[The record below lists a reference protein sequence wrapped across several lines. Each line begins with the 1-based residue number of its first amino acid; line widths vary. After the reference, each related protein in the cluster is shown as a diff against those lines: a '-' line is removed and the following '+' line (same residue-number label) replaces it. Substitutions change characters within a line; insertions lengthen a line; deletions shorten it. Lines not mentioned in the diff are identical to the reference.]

1 MSLQSHVRVQDDIYV
16 RLSRAKSNFKKSP
29 KDRITVQ
36 YLQTRLESI
45 EELWAE
51 FTLTHT
57 QMVKDFDHKEL
68 TSSPY
73 TVNEVYFNTEELY
86 LDLRCELKTALSKF
100 KNSDVPSAMSS
111 NNDSPGKGIT
121 IKLPRITI
129 PTFSGKYTEWPTFRD
144 LFVSAIHK
152 NSTIDNVQKLHYLK
166 GYLTGEAEQLLR
178 HIPIS
183 ESNYERCWTQLETRY
198 NNRKYLSNCILGRLL
213 SQKNIMQESANALKE
228 LMDTTSDCLNALMN
242 LDIDVTSWDI
252 IIIHIVALKLDPN
265 SRKDWELKVTSNI
278 DSDELPTFGQLKE
291 FLTSRYR
298 ALEFLG
304 TKSSNNSVAKERVF
318 HTAANTAKVC
328 PVCNSNEHKIRNCKQ
343 FVNKDVDIRRKFVQD
358 HNLCFNCLGYN
369 HSARLCKCTASCQI
383 CKRRHH
389 SLLHPKNEQESAG
402 DKGDPSTQ
410 AHSTTVGVESQNKVV
425 ACFSKS
431 GVSSQVLLATAL
443 VRAVSKN
450 GLFTIRAL
458 LDQGSQASFVTERTV
473 QSLGLRKKAVKG
485 SITGIDVNNKLVL
498 NSVVEVKIQ
507 SRIDPSYELV
517 VKAYVLKSLTS
528 LLPGRETSYLDWA
541 QVSDIELA
549 DPRYHKPDKVDML
562 LGAEIYSQIL
572 QNGFKKAPDGSTVAQ
587 ATSLGWILS
596 GTVTSASQNTSN
608 ITVMHTQLGDDE
620 ILKRF
625 WELEREPNHIKK
637 HLLTEE
643 ESRCEE
649 IFKATT
655 TREKDG
661 RYVVNLPFKSED
673 PSCQYGDTRKAAIRR
688 FYTLE
693 TKFTKDTQLKE
704 KYADVMKEYLQLGHM
719 RELTKSEEQN
729 EHAVYLPHH
738 AVVRNDKDTTKVR
751 VVFDAFCKGN
761 NGLSLNDDL
770 MIGPRLQPDLRHLL
784 IGWRTHRICLVSDI
798 VKMYR
803 MVRVADHHTDFQ
815 RIVWRDNKHS
825 TLKHYKLLTVT
836 FGTSSAPFLAVRSMQ
851 QVAYD
856 EGIKYPF
863 AAERVLKDYY
873 MDDLMTGCDTIEEG
887 MQIYNQMNELL
898 AKAGFTLQ
906 KWSSNNSELLEKMIG
921 KRYSF
926 KGQQNLKKEKP
937 KRKKF
942 KSLNLYLDSVNILRV
957 GGRLERSD
965 LARDR
970 KNPILIPSN
979 SHFTNLLIADAHDRN
994 LHGGPQLMLNYLST
1008 KYYIQGAKR
1017 LVTAYVKCV
1026 TCLRYT
1032 ASTKPQLMG
1041 QLPPAR
1047 VTPNRPFKSSGVDF
1061 AGPINLRTSK
1071 GRGHHAYKGY
1081 ICLFVCMTTKAV
1093 HIEAVSDLTTNWF
1106 LAAFRRFVARRGH
1119 CTDMWSDNGT
1129 NFHGACREL
1138 DTLLRS
1144 ENSKLAKDIA
1154 ASLAGEGTTW
1164 HFIPPHAPNFGGLW
1178 ESGIKSC
1185 KKHLNRVIGS
1195 STLTFEEMAT
1205 LLSQVTDSNK
1215 FDALTPGHFL
1225 VGEPIISAPDRNY
1238 EDANISSLKR
1248 WHLVQQM
1255 TQHFWRRWSSEYL
1268 TILFHRYKWSTQNPE
1283 PNIGDVVLIK
1293 EDNLPPCRWLL
1304 GRVVEKHPGLDNLTR
1319 VVTIRS
1325 NGSMLKRPTSK
1336 LCVLPVA

>member
-1 MSLQSHVRVQDDIYV
+1 
-16 RLSRAKSNFKKSP
+16 
-29 KDRITVQ
+29 
-36 YLQTRLESI
+36 
-45 EELWAE
+45 
-51 FTLTHT
+51 
-57 QMVKDFDHKEL
+57 
-68 TSSPY
+68 
-73 TVNEVYFNTEELY
+73 
-86 LDLRCELKTALSKF
+86 
-100 KNSDVPSAMSS
+100 
-111 NNDSPGKGIT
+111 
-121 IKLPRITI
+121 
-129 PTFSGKYTEWPTFRD
+129 
-144 LFVSAIHK
+144 
-152 NSTIDNVQKLHYLK
+152 
-166 GYLTGEAEQLLR
+166 
-178 HIPIS
+178 
-183 ESNYERCWTQLETRY
+183 
-198 NNRKYLSNCILGRLL
+198 
-213 SQKNIMQESANALKE
+213 
-228 LMDTTSDCLNALMN
+228 
-242 LDIDVTSWDI
+242 
-252 IIIHIVALKLDPN
+252 
-265 SRKDWELKVTSNI
+265 
-278 DSDELPTFGQLKE
+278 
-291 FLTSRYR
+291 
-298 ALEFLG
+298 
-304 TKSSNNSVAKERVF
+304 
-318 HTAANTAKVC
+318 
-328 PVCNSNEHKIRNCKQ
+328 
-343 FVNKDVDIRRKFVQD
+343 
-358 HNLCFNCLGYN
+358 
-369 HSARLCKCTASCQI
+369 
-383 CKRRHH
+383 
-389 SLLHPKNEQESAG
+389 
-402 DKGDPSTQ
+402 
-410 AHSTTVGVESQNKVV
+410 
-425 ACFSKS
+425 
-431 GVSSQVLLATAL
+431 
-443 VRAVSKN
+443 
-450 GLFTIRAL
+450 
-458 LDQGSQASFVTERTV
+458 
-473 QSLGLRKKAVKG
+473 
-485 SITGIDVNNKLVL
+485 
-498 NSVVEVKIQ
+498 
-507 SRIDPSYELV
+507 
-517 VKAYVLKSLTS
+517 
-528 LLPGRETSYLDWA
+528 
-541 QVSDIELA
+541 
-549 DPRYHKPDKVDML
+549 ML

-620 ILKRF
+620 ILKKF

-673 PSCQYGDTRKAAIRR
+673 PSCQYGDTKKAAIKR

-693 TKFTKDTQLKE
+693 TKFAKDTQLKE
-704 KYADVMKEYLQLGHM
+704 KYADV
-719 RELTKSEEQN
+719 
-729 EHAVYLPHH
+729 
-738 AVVRNDKDTTKVR
+738 
-751 VVFDAFCKGN
+751 
-761 NGLSLNDDL
+761 
-770 MIGPRLQPDLRHLL
+770 
-784 IGWRTHRICLVSDI
+784 
-798 VKMYR
+798 
-803 MVRVADHHTDFQ
+803 
-815 RIVWRDNKHS
+815 

-906 KWSSNNSELLEKMIG
+906 KWSSNSSELLEKMIG

-926 KGQQNLKKEKP
+926 KGQQNVEKEISIKQDEVFKTLGLTWNRTCDTFQYSVQLPALQEPVTKRKILSDIARLFDPLGWVAPVIIVAKMLIQKLWISGIAWDEEVPCEIKKEWLTYRQELHFLTKFSVPRWLHMKHGDKQIDLHGFCDASKSAYAAVVYARVVDADGGIHVNLLTAKTKVAPIKTVSVPRLELCGAVLLAKLLSEVSEVMGISKSNLYYWTDSEIVLAWLNCHPNKWKTFVANRVSEILCISEPQQWNHVQSKSNPADCASRGLYASDFLNFKLWLEGPRFLKDTNIIYSKHKAASTDVEAIKVHVVSEDNFIWDKYSSLTRLVRIVAYLRRPLELRKPKPERNNHTFITAEELKLALETCIKICQDRNFEEVILDLKKEKP
-937 KRKKF
+937 KRKEF

-957 GGRLERSD
+957 GGRLERSG
-965 LARDR
+965 LARDC

-994 LHGGPQLMLNYLST
+994 LHGGPQVMLNYLST

-1017 LVTAYVKCV
+1017 LVTACVRKCV

-1081 ICLFVCMTTKAV
+1081 ICLFVCMATKAV
-1093 HIEAVSDLTTNWF
+1093 HIEAVSDLTTNGF

-1129 NFHGACREL
+1129 NFQGACREL

-1185 KKHLNRVIGS
+1185 KRHLNRVIGS

-1205 LLSQVTDSNK
+1205 LLSQVEACLNSRPLYRLTDSNK

-1225 VGEPIISAPDRNY
+1225 VGEPITSAPDRNY

-1268 TILFHRYKWSTQNPE
+1268 TTLFHRYKWSTQNPE